1 MRQLEYTPTRI
12 EVAVGTTVVW
22 TNDSPL
28 AHTVTAD
35 DSGFDSGLIDVG
47 KRWSYTFTAAG
58 TFPFHCTPHP
68 FMKGVVVVR

>member
-1 MRQLEYTPTRI
+1 MRQLAYAPAQI
-12 EVAVGTTVVW
+12 DIAVGTTVVW
-22 TNDSPL
+22 TNDAPL

-35 DSGFDSGLIDVG
+35 DNSFDSGVIDAG
-47 KRWSYTFTAAG
+47 GRWSYTFTRAG